1 MIPLSFPAPDFRVQ
15 NTENGT
21 EIWDRF
27 RKKWVMLQPE
37 EWVRQNF
44 LNWLSEIHHIPESLI
59 SVEKGL
65 RDSSKKRYDILVFN
79 RSHQPW
85 MMVECKSTEVS
96 LNDAVLMQILS
107 YHRCLQVKYIA
118 ITNGHQ
124 CHIAEMKEANQ
135 QWLASFPT
143 FER

>member
-15 NTENGT
+15 NTENGP

-65 RDSSKKRYDILVFN
+65 RDKSKKRYDILVFN

-85 MMVECKSTEVS
+85 MMVECKSTEVL

-107 YHRCLQVKYIA
+107 YHRSLQVKYIA

-135 QWLASFPT
+135 QWLAFFPT